1 MLAAAPTTFAYRL
14 SGDPARSFKINS
26 ETMLIECENGKKYDT
41 PSFWHCPKQLG
52 EYVPLTLA
60 ERRSMN
66 LKQISYP
73 ALLSDQY
80 FRFVCPVNG
89 EPCCVYFKPLA

>member
-1 MLAAAPTTFAYRL
+1 MLAAAPTTFTYRL

-26 ETMLIECENGKKYDT
+26 ETMLIECENGKKYDI
-41 PSFWHCPKQLG
+41 PSFWHCPLLG

-73 ALLSDQY
+73 ALPDDQY

-89 EPCCVYFKPLA
+89 EPCCVYFKRLA